1 MADILTKAALPSAD
15 KTAADRTLLP
25 VDLASRAAWF
35 VSGMRGGEGE
45 RHVFGTL
52 NSAET
57 GEGFPA

>member
-15 KTAADRTLLP
+15 KTAADRTPCLSIWHRGPHGLCQ
-25 VDLASRAAWF
+25 VCAA
-35 VSGMRGGEGE
+35 GKGNAMY
-45 RHVFGTL
+45 FGTL